1 MFLEADVCLVK
12 ERIDFASSQS
22 FFNVLMMMMIK
33 INSEACAI
41 THHRMLHIPHFIAS
55 DILNLSYHFI
65 LFIMLIS

>member
-12 ERIDFASSQS
+12 ERTYFSSSQS
-22 FFNVLMMMMIK
+22 FVNVLMMMVK

-55 DILNLSYHFI
+55 DILN
-65 LFIMLIS
+65 